1 MGDETNSLKQRAA
14 ESAVAQV
21 ADGMLVGLGS
31 GSTADFVLQAL
42 ARRIRAGLRI
52 NGIPTSERTAARAR
66 ELGIPLAE
74 LDGAVDIAIDGADE
88 VERNTFNL
96 VKGRGGAL
104 LREKI
109 IAQAAAR
116 YLVVIDRTK
125 LVEKLGAGPVP
136 VEVVPF
142 GWHATARD
150 IEKLG
155 GKNEK
160 RDFVTDNGNYIL
172 DCDFGLIEDPHCL
185 SNDLHGIAGVAE
197 HGLFLGLTT
206 EVHVGTASGVDVL
219 RKLPK

>member
-1 MGDETNSLKQRAA
+1 MADESSDLKQRAA

-21 ADGMLVGLGS
+21 ENGMIVGLGS
-31 GSTADFVLQAL
+31 GSTADFVLLAL
-42 ARRIRAGLRI
+42 GRRIRAGLQI
-52 NGIPTSERTAARAR
+52 DGIPASERTAARAR

-74 LDGAVDIAIDGADE
+74 LDRRVDLAIDGADE
-88 VERNTFNL
+88 VERSTLNL

-116 YLVVIDRTK
+116 YLIVIDPTK

-142 GWHATARD
+142 GWQTTARD

-155 GKNEK
+155 GKSEK

-172 DCDFGLIEDPHCL
+172 DCHFGLIEEPQRL
-185 SNDLHGIAGVAE
+185 SGDLQRIAGVME
-197 HGLFLGLTT
+197 HGLFLGLTS
-206 EVHVGTASGVDVL
+206 EVHVGMPDGVTIL
-219 RKLPK
+219 KPNL